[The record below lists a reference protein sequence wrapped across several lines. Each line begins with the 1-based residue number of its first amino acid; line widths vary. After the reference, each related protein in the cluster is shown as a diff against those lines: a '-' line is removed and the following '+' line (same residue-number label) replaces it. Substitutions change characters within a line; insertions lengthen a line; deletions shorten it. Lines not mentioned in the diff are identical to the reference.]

1 MIFELVENRFI
12 EGNERNVLITVGWMA
27 SQTTSFLYNKDIH
40 QLVKERLIFIAK
52 EHLKKTNSNFLE
64 EEFMLGEFVRDY
76 PKEAREFSD
85 AAIETVFKFQKNWL
99 QYKIP
104 KWLNVLDSLQKY
116 VAKEL
121 NIQAGDYSFVA
132 EAIENEFI
140 EPNLRILVEYGIPTS
155 AIRKILHCYGNNLR
169 SLTEDQ
175 VVAVIIKNKS
185 LISRYLTPYEIEA
198 LERCL

>member
-1 MIFELVENRFI
+1 
-12 EGNERNVLITVGWMA
+12 
-27 SQTTSFLYNKDIH
+27 
-40 QLVKERLIFIAK
+40 
-52 EHLKKTNSNFLE
+52 
-64 EEFMLGEFVRDY
+64 MLGEFVRDY

-155 AIRKILHCYGNNLR
+155 AIRKILHRYGNNLR

-175 VVAVIIKNKS
+175 VVAAIIKNKS